1 MTPKLNL
8 MHSAHSRV
16 HIQSLSKHTKENME
30 LTDFNKISLIIFV
43 VLLVFSSVK
52 QAVEQQA

>member
-16 HIQSLSKHTKENME
+16 HIQSLSKQTKENMV
-30 LTDFNKISLIIFV
+30 LTEFKKINPIISV

-52 QAVEQQA
+52 QAV